1 MCYSIWLLDDI
12 KVSFYKVFSV
22 YILFEFLSEISSIFF
37 FSNTSKQ
44 INCLKLTN
52 NLRYSLSKQKA
63 THVSISTRYYL
74 HACFNNVG
82 NKVRALCLIHIFLH
96 IPTITDP
103 SCSIYEVHSFAEVFL
118 YNKDIILLIYG
129 TNYCQSKTVT
139 KAFNIRA
146 TI

>member
-1 MCYSIWLLDDI
+1 MTFGRYQSFFLQSFFCLYHVWVLIWDFFNI
-12 KVSFYKVFSV
+12 
-22 YILFEFLSEISSIFF
+22 F

>member
-1 MCYSIWLLDDI
+1 MTFGRYQSFFLQSFFCLYLVWVLIWDFFNI
-12 KVSFYKVFSV
+12 
-22 YILFEFLSEISSIFF
+22 F
-37 FSNTSKQ
+37 FSNTSKH

>member
-1 MCYSIWLLDDI
+1 MLFNMTFGRYQSFFLQSFFCLYLVWVLIWDFFNI
-12 KVSFYKVFSV
+12 
-22 YILFEFLSEISSIFF
+22 F

-44 INCLKLTN
+44 INCLKLPN
-52 NLRYSLSKQKA
+52 NWRYSLRKQKA